1 MGRPDQ
7 ALADHL
13 DEMTIARLPGLMYW
27 ALVWI
32 LQEHLPYDTGVHE
45 VHKVDQGS
53 GYLKRRLQ
61 VRQGLPGFGQRL
73 PLDFELSACLGSR
86 DESVSDYFTE
96 GCSPSTTQVSTSGR
110 WGGVLHSHSI
120 DGTSRKDN
128 KC

>member
-7 ALADHL
+7 ALADLL

-73 PLDFELSACLGSR
+73 PLDFELSSCLGSR
-86 DESVSDYFTE
+86 DESESDLFME
-96 GCSPSTTQVSTSGR
+96 GCSPSMTLSLYQQAGGGCPAQPQHR
-110 WGGVLHSHSI
+110 WYL
-120 DGTSRKDN
+120 
-128 KC
+128 